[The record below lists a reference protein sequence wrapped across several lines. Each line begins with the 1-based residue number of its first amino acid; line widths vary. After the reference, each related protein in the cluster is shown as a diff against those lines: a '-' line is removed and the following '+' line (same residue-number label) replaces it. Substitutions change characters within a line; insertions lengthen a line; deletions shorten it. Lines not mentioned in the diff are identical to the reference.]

1 MLSIGL
7 LLSIG
12 DSRLSNWDC
21 IFAVGTVELVLL
33 TIYRRHLLLTKPH
46 AKDVECDWQL
56 EIMGLFLSSFQWV
69 LFTLLPLR
77 VPLFSSSFLFK
88 RPLDSPL
95 LLFFRCFS
103 ICRHDCPES
112 TDLASQH
119 PSASCLMAVALFKLI
134 YIIQMFDSFLSFW
147 ITEWYPINTYF
158 FHQPTLELRLFWNNL
173 IANPLLYERTI
184 DQQVMLLINRHRVGH
199 LSNAECCSVTQR

>member
-1 MLSIGL
+1 MGCKLYVPIENHLVRFPLISVQWYKYVIYRTP
-7 LLSIG
+7 SVHWRY
-12 DSRLSNWDC
+12 SRLSNWDC

-119 PSASCLMAVALFKLI
+119 PSASCLMAVALLKI
-134 YIIQMFDSFLSFW
+134 NIMQMFDIFHSFW

-158 FHQPTLELRLFWNNL
+158 FHPPTLESRLL
-173 IANPLLYERTI
+173 
-184 DQQVMLLINRHRVGH
+184 
-199 LSNAECCSVTQR
+199 